1 LQEQAVA
8 ADAGAAAGMGGLA
21 GLDMEGLDMAKMME
35 MMKDP
40 ETMKAMEQ
48 MGDQFAGAMD
58 GLSKMSPEELMQQ
71 MEEAMKMLTDGDM
84 VEALL
89 GNKNDILK
97 ELESAGTVPPE
108 ELAKFKADPAYFEL
122 KMRESF
128 SQMEDIFKDPEMMKT
143 MTDAM
148 SGMQEMMGD
157 PDALASLMGEAL
169 ADDDKIEE
177 ARLELLRGD
186 NPALSAMF
194 DNAEMQEILKDPI
207 KFRDQVKE
215 GQKGMMG
222 MGDEL

>member
-1 LQEQAVA
+1 
-8 ADAGAAAGMGGLA
+8 
-21 GLDMEGLDMAKMME
+21 
-35 MMKDP
+35 
-40 ETMKAMEQ
+40 
-48 MGDQFAGAMD
+48 
-58 GLSKMSPEELMQQ
+58 
-71 MEEAMKMLTDGDM
+71 
-84 VEALL
+84 
-89 GNKNDILK
+89 
-97 ELESAGTVPPE
+97 
-108 ELAKFKADPAYFEL
+108 
-122 KMRESF
+122 
-128 SQMEDIFKDPEMMKT
+128 
-143 MTDAM
+143 
-148 SGMQEMMGD
+148 MQELMGD